1 MHKAMRGEMRW
12 SMALL
17 LLLAILVEGAVGD
30 QGEVTSESFVYSREF
45 RAIMGEGR
53 LHSKKK
59 IMFNYK

>member
-1 MHKAMRGEMRW
+1 MREMHKAMRGEMRW

-45 RAIMGEGR
+45 RAIMGEG
-53 LHSKKK
+53 
-59 IMFNYK
+59 